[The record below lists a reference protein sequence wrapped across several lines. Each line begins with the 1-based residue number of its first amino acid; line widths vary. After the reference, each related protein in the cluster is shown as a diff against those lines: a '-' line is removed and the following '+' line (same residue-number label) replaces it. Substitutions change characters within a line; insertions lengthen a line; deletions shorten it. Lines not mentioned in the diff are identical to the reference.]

1 MSRSERLLSLDAFRG
16 ITIAAMILVNNPGT
30 WNAVY
35 APLLHA
41 KWNGWTPTDLIYPF
55 FLFIIGVA
63 MPFSFS
69 KYEYSNQK
77 NGLLIKVLRRSS
89 VIFLLGIFLHLFPR
103 FDFESLRIAGV
114 LQRIA
119 IVYLFASI
127 IFLYVNRRNV
137 KWAVVLILLGYWGLM
152 TLVSVPGHGPGVLT
166 PEANLAA
173 WVDSLLLPGQMYQ
186 TTWDP
191 EGILSTLP
199 AIASTLIGVL
209 CGLFLLSSVPRREV
223 AAWLFVSGWALC
235 ILGIFWGS
243 IFPINKAIWT
253 SSYVLLTSGAA
264 LQFMGACQWLVDVK
278 GYRKFFQPAIVFG
291 VNSITVYVLSG
302 MVASLMTTVR
312 VGPELSLKNWVVQ
325 NVFMSWLD
333 PMNASLAFALSYVI
347 LWYWLMRI
355 FYRRRIFLKV

>member
-119 IVYLFASI
+119 IGYLFAPPPPPDRGKQRGSGQL
-127 IFLYVNRRNV
+127 FARTSARSAEPCGTQL
-137 KWAVVLILLGYWGLM
+137 
-152 TLVSVPGHGPGVLT
+152 
-166 PEANLAA
+166 
-173 WVDSLLLPGQMYQ
+173 DS
-186 TTWDP
+186 
-191 EGILSTLP
+191 
-199 AIASTLIGVL
+199 
-209 CGLFLLSSVPRREV
+209 
-223 AAWLFVSGWALC
+223 
-235 ILGIFWGS
+235 
-243 IFPINKAIWT
+243 
-253 SSYVLLTSGAA
+253 
-264 LQFMGACQWLVDVK
+264 
-278 GYRKFFQPAIVFG
+278 
-291 VNSITVYVLSG
+291 
-302 MVASLMTTVR
+302 
-312 VGPELSLKNWVVQ
+312 
-325 NVFMSWLD
+325 
-333 PMNASLAFALSYVI
+333 
-347 LWYWLMRI
+347 
-355 FYRRRIFLKV
+355 